1 MALCL
6 YNTQARAKELFEPL
20 DPESVRMYVCGPTVY
35 ARAHIGNAR
44 PVIVFDVL
52 YRLLRLLYGD
62 HNVTYVRN
70 ITDIDDKIIAAAEES
85 HEPISTVTER
95 FTKVF
100 HEDMAPLGT
109 LAPDSEPRPT
119 EYIPQMV
126 AMIEALLARGNAYQ
140 AEGHVLFHIPSMDD
154 YGALSHRGLDDMIAG
169 ARVEVAPYKKHA
181 ADFVLWKPSAPEMP
195 GWDSPWGRGR
205 PGWHLE
211 CSAMSKELLGKTF
224 DIHGGGQDLIFPH
237 HENERAQSICAHDG
251 APFARYWMHNGYL
264 IVEGEKMSKSL
275 GNVRTVRELLD
286 QGHRGETIRF
296 VILSTQYRKELN
308 WTEAGLREA
317 KAELDRLYVAL
328 FGGDGARA
336 DGPPEAFMRA
346 LEDDLNTPLA
356 IASLHELA
364 TEINKAPS
372 RRKKY
377 EIRAKLRA
385 AGEVLGI
392 LQKDAQFWL
401 QSGTAK
407 IGANLIEQLIEQRNA
422 ARKAKDYE
430 KADSIRKELAT
441 HGVVLEDGPD
451 GTFWRMA
458 G

>member
-1 MALCL
+1 
-6 YNTQARAKELFEPL
+6 
-20 DPESVRMYVCGPTVY
+20 
-35 ARAHIGNAR
+35 
-44 PVIVFDVL
+44 
-52 YRLLRLLYGD
+52 
-62 HNVTYVRN
+62 
-70 ITDIDDKIIAAAEES
+70 
-85 HEPISTVTER
+85 
-95 FTKVF
+95 
-100 HEDMAPLGT
+100 
-109 LAPDSEPRPT
+109 
-119 EYIPQMV
+119 
-126 AMIEALLARGNAYQ
+126 
-140 AEGHVLFHIPSMDD
+140 
-154 YGALSHRGLDDMIAG
+154 MIAG
-169 ARVEVAPYKKHA
+169 ARVEVATYKKHA
-181 ADFVLWKPSAPEMP
+181 ADFVLWKPSAPELP

-237 HENERAQSICAHDG
+237 HENELAQSTCAHDG
-251 APFARYWMHNGYL
+251 APFAQYWVHNGYL

-275 GNVRTVRELLD
+275 GNIRTVRELLD

-296 VILSTQYRKELN
+296 LTLSKHYRKELD

-317 KAELDRLYVAL
+317 KSELDRLYVAL

-336 DGPPEAFMRA
+336 DGPPEEFMRA

-422 ARKAKDYE
+422 ARKANDYE